1 MQVEDAEFIDS
12 SLISNVEKAI
22 IEQKKLQI
30 DILGLLETE
39 TEKLDDFNCINSD
52 AGKMTDEFQDLI

>member
-1 MQVEDAEFIDS
+1 MQVEDADFIDS

-39 TEKLDDFNCINSD
+39 TEKLDDFNCIKSD
-52 AGKMTDEFQDLI
+52 AGKMIDEFQDLI